1 MRNDGTRRQGAQLDN
16 LMTAATVSAPSRREE
31 RRDERRDA
39 ILDVARA
46 CFLAEGY
53 AATSMSTIAARLGGS
68 KGTLYNYFRSK
79 EELFAAM
86 MEQQCSKLQ
95 EVLFDVS
102 SVGDAPRER
111 LTHYARNF
119 LALLL
124 SPMPLAVHRLI
135 VAEGERFPELGR
147 VFYEAGPKVV
157 MKRIGDYLAELMDQ
171 GALRRA
177 DPFVAAQHFKD
188 LAISGVHQP
197 RLWGV
202 IGDLTPE
209 EMDAQ
214 VDRAVDT
221 FMRAYAP

>member
-1 MRNDGTRRQGAQLDN
+1 MSPA
-16 LMTAATVSAPSRREE
+16 TATAPSRREE

-53 AATSMSTIAARLGGS
+53 VATSMSVIAARLGGS

-79 EELFAAM
+79 EELFAAVV
-86 MEQQCSKLQ
+86 ERQCSELQ

-102 SVGDAPRER
+102 SVGEAPRER
-111 LTHYARNF
+111 LTHYARAF

-124 SPMPLAVHRLI
+124 TPTAMSLHRI
-135 VAEGERFPELGR
+135 VVAQSERFPELGR
-147 VFYEAGPKVV
+147 AFYAAGPQVV
-157 MKRIGDYLAELMDQ
+157 MARIGAFLSELMDQ

-177 DPFVAAQHFKD
+177 DPLVAAQHFKD
-188 LAISGVHQP
+188 LTISGVHQP

-202 IGDLTPE
+202 IAHPTPE

-214 VDRAVDT
+214 VERAVDT

>member
-1 MRNDGTRRQGAQLDN
+1 MSA
-16 LMTAATVSAPSRREE
+16 TAGISRREE
-31 RRDERRDA
+31 KRDERRDA

-86 MEQQCSKLQ
+86 MERQCGELQ
-95 EVLFDVS
+95 EIIFDVS
-102 SVGDAPRER
+102 SVGDDPLER
-111 LTHYARNF
+111 LTHFARNF
-119 LALLL
+119 LELLL
-124 SPMPLAVHRLI
+124 SPMPMAIHRLV
-135 VAEGERFPELGR
+135 VAESERFPELGR
-147 VFYEAGPKVV
+147 AFYESGPRMV
-157 MKRIGDYLAELMDQ
+157 MDRIASYLAELMDK

-177 DPFVAAQHFKD
+177 DPLVAAQQFKD
-188 LAISGVHQP
+188 LAISGVYQP

-202 IGDLTPE
+202 IPELTPE
-209 EMDAQ
+209 QMDVQ
-214 VDRAVDT
+214 VERAVDT

>member
-1 MRNDGTRRQGAQLDN
+1 MNPPAL
-16 LMTAATVSAPSRREE
+16 SRREE

-53 AATSMSTIAARLGGS
+53 AATSMSAIAARLGGS

-86 MEQQCSKLQ
+86 MERQCGELQ
-95 EVLFDVS
+95 DVLFDVS
-102 SVGDAPRER
+102 SVGEAPRER

-124 SPMPLAVHRLI
+124 SPTPMALHRLVI
-135 VAEGERFPELGR
+135 AESERFPELGR
-147 VFYEAGPKVV
+147 AFYESGPKIV
-157 MKRIGDYLAELMDQ
+157 MARIAAYLAELMDS

-177 DPFVAAQHFKD
+177 DPLIAAQQLKD
-188 LAISGVHQP
+188 LAISGVYQP

-202 IGDLTPE
+202 IEDPTPE

-214 VDRAVDT
+214 IERAVDT